1 MQVDKS
7 NNDVYLFNSDRPF
20 HHYAS
25 GQLALDREEPPKRF
39 ELGDAYELL
48 VCAGGQCRVSWE
60 RQGQLLRRGTCLLVA
75 PHTKLELVGGTGPVT
90 IYWIQFLPKDGEERV
105 TDQQVTTAIR
115 DRHDLGRLANNVIL
129 PQYYQ
134 IREFNRI
141 NTLCLQTLLLIRGN
155 YYTEALPS
163 YAITELMLEI
173 TNDFVTGLHHLT
185 RVNPKAT
192 EIIDWLGSHLT
203 AELTVRGLAEHFGMN
218 YRYVSRLI
226 KKETGMTASRLIL
239 QKKLDIACELLLK
252 SNLPLKLI
260 ADQACFNDEKYFL
273 RCFKKQLGQTP
284 TQYRQQYM
292 GDFLLND
299 TKTRERRQ

>member
-1 MQVDKS
+1 MPGELGAAKAGAQAGQLS
-7 NNDVYLFNSDRPF
+7 
-20 HHYAS
+20 AS
-25 GQLALDREEPPKRF
+25 GAPYPAGASGGRVPSYLLLDSIF
-39 ELGDAYELL
+39 
-48 VCAGGQCRVSWE
+48 
-60 RQGQLLRRGTCLLVA
+60 
-75 PHTKLELVGGTGPVT
+75 
-90 IYWIQFLPKDGEERV
+90 PKDSEERV
-105 TDQQVTTAIR
+105 AYQHVADAIR
-115 DRHDLGRLANNVIL
+115 DRYDLGRLANNVIL

-141 NTLCLQTLLLIRGN
+141 NTMCLQTLLLIRGN

-173 TNDFVTGLHHLT
+173 TNDFITGLHHLT
-185 RVNPKAT
+185 RANPKAT
-192 EIIDWLGSHLT
+192 EIIDWLSSHLD
-203 AELTVRGLAEHFGMN
+203 ADLTVRGLADHFEMN

-239 QKKLDIACELLLK
+239 QKKLDIACGLLLK

-260 ADQACFNDEKYFL
+260 ADQAYFNDEKYFL

-292 GDFLLND
+292 DDFLLND
-299 TKTRERRQ
+299 TRTREARR